1 MTLGA
6 IVLPLIGLVVGL
18 SLLYLAWR
26 IVRTIQDLEQPPK
39 ITNRHR
45 ASQESSKK
53 HP

>member
-53 HP
+53 NP